1 MNATRPV
8 GVVLTEDGAGRPPQ
22 LTDLDERM
30 EWRFTDA
37 AGLPDALRGAQ
48 VLMLWDFFSTALRD
62 AWPHCDALQWIHVT
76 AAGVDSL
83 LFDELR
89 ASEVVIT
96 NARGTFDRPIAEFV
110 LASVLA
116 HAKRLHES
124 WDLQRERT
132 WRHRETL
139 RVQGRRALV
148 VGTGAIGREIAGL
161 LRAAGLQVQLAGR
174 SARADDDFGQTVAS
188 ADLIVDG
195 HFGAADYVI
204 NAAPLTD
211 QTRDLFDAEA
221 FAAMGSGAH
230 FINIGRGPSVVEEDL
245 AAALH
250 SGALDGASLDVFRSE
265 PLPAEHPLWH
275 APGAVISA
283 HMSGDVVGWREVLA
297 EQFTD
302 NLRRW
307 LDAGELVNVV
317 DKELGFVSSTP

>member
-1 MNATRPV
+1 
-8 GVVLTEDGAGRPPQ
+8 
-22 LTDLDERM
+22 M

-62 AWPHCDALQWIHVT
+62 AWPHCDDLQWIHVT

-174 SARADDDFGQTVAS
+174 SARADDDFGQIVAS

-211 QTRDLFDAEA
+211 QTRDLFDSEA
-221 FAAMGSGAH
+221 FAAMRSGAH

-250 SGALDGASLDVFRSE
+250 SGSLDGASLDVFRSE

-307 LDAGELVNVV
+307 LDACELVNVV

>member
-1 MNATRPV
+1 M
-8 GVVLTEDGAGRPPQ
+8 LTEEGAGRPPQ
-22 LTDLDERM
+22 LTDLDERVQ
-30 EWRFTDA
+30 WRFTDS
-37 AGLPDALRGAQ
+37 AGLADALRGAQ
-48 VLMLWDFFSTALRD
+48 VLMLWDFFSTALQE
-62 AWPHCDALQWIHVT
+62 AWPHCDDLQWIHVT

-83 LFDELR
+83 LFEELR

-124 WDLQRERT
+124 WDLQREQT

-174 SARADDDFGQTVAS
+174 SARTDDDFGQIVAS
-188 ADLIVDG
+188 ADLIVGG
-195 HFGAADYVI
+195 HYSAADYVI

-211 QTRDLFDAEA
+211 QTRDLFDVEA
-221 FAAMGSGAH
+221 FAAMRSGAH

-265 PLPAEHPLWH
+265 PLPAEHPLWR

-307 LDAGELVNVV
+307 LEAEDLINVV
-317 DKELGFVSSTP
+317 DKELGFVSGTP